1 MKIVLDH
8 VTKTIKGVDVLMD
21 ISMTL
26 ESGKIVGFRGVNG
39 SGKTMLMRMISG
51 LIRPT
56 KGTVT
61 IDGKVLGKDLSFP
74 PSIGTLIENPAFL
87 DGYSGFENL
96 KVLASIRNRVS
107 DSDIRETIIRVG
119 LDSENKKAFKK
130 YSLGM
135 KQRLGIA
142 AAILEHPDLI
152 LLDEPTNALDV
163 DGVEMV
169 QNVIQQEKERG
180 ALILLSCH
188 DPQVLNS
195 LADEIYHIQEGR
207 LISHRDKEGTSL

>member
-1 MKIVLDH
+1 MKIALDH

-87 DGYSGFENL
+87 DGYSGFDNL
-96 KVLASIRNRVS
+96 KILASIRNRVS
-107 DSDIRETIIRVG
+107 DDDIRETILRVG
-119 LDSENKKAFKK
+119 LDPENKKAFKK

-142 AAILEHPDLI
+142 AAVLEHPELI

-188 DPQVLNS
+188 DPQVLNF

-207 LISHRDKEGTSL
+207 LTSHTDKEGMSS